1 MSKPKL
7 SIRERTI
14 LERALVIEA
23 PAVPSVDKLAE
34 AIAAHGAS
42 YQIRQAS
49 GGACEA
55 VIVFR
60 DIPYENI
67 ADAANTALC
76 GALCA
81 MLEEVDRTRDRQ
93 TTFIVTEDD
102 DGDALDAEYLAIAA
116 ESEPTVIVAGDPTE
130 IHGVPD
136 DEDEEVR
143 EMWLTHYRKYTI
155 SELEAA
161 IAFQREEGD
170 AGTIEFAAAV
180 TVLEELRGAATPATT
195 FLHTRSDERS
205 FEESDEERAARRR
218 AYWTSWYESHRRAE
232 STLRKRLD
240 VLNGWIADVANGTDT
255 ERVDD
260 VFDWKVEREVIE
272 AHLVAMND
280 VQPATV

>member
-7 SIRERTI
+7 TIRERTI

-34 AIAAHGAS
+34 AIAAQGAS

-60 DIPYENI
+60 EIPYENI

-93 TTFIVTEDD
+93 TTFIVTDD
-102 DGDALDAEYLAIAA
+102 DEGDALDAEYLAIAA

-136 DEDEEVR
+136 DEDVPET
-143 EMWLTHYRKYTI
+143 WLIHYRTYTI
-155 SELEAA
+155 SELEAE
-161 IAFQREEGD
+161 IEQQRAEGYE
-170 AGTIEFAAAV
+170 GTVEFAAAV
-180 TVLEELRGAATPATT
+180 TVLDELRGTATPATT
-195 FLHTRSDERS
+195 FLHTRSEAD
-205 FEESDEERAARRR
+205 ESDEERAARRR

-232 STLRKRLD
+232 TTLRKRLD
-240 VLNGWIADVANGTDT
+240 VLNGWISDVANGIDT
-255 ERVDD
+255 ERVGDA
-260 VFDWKVEREVIE
+260 FDWKIEREVVE

>member
-7 SIRERTI
+7 TIRERTI

-34 AIAAHGAS
+34 AIAAQGAS

-60 DIPYENI
+60 EVPYENI

-93 TTFIVTEDD
+93 TTFIVTDD
-102 DGDALDAEYLAIAA
+102 DEGDALDAEYLAIAA

-136 DEDEEVR
+136 EADEIREWREFYRGLTITELEEVIADA
-143 EMWLTHYRKYTI
+143 LQDSASYI
-155 SELEAA
+155 AA
-161 IAFQREEGD
+161 RD
-170 AGTIEFAAAV
+170 
-180 TVLEELRGAATPATT
+180 LRDELRGAATPATT

-205 FEESDEERAARRR
+205 FEEIEHDLESERR
-218 AYWTSWYESHRRAE
+218 AYWTSWYATHSRAE
-232 STLRKRLD
+232 STLRKRLKF
-240 VLNGWIADVANGTDT
+240 LSEWIASAATDA
-255 ERVDD
+255 EVKPNDLI
-260 VFDWKVEREVIE
+260 DWKVEREVVE